1 MNAPAP
7 TRPAPTPPH
16 GTPYLGAPPTGTRHL
31 STRRAGILGSQLA
44 ELLRRPGRLVTTGM
58 SVLVAAYSGTIPA
71 TLVEMFKRSTRCTA
85 LSISYNAAFALLGG
99 TAPLA
104 AVYLVGD
111 RHIDLGPA
119 LCLMA
124 SGAVSLAAALT
135 LRDRTG
141 RPLGP

>member
-1 MNAPAP
+1 MIAL
-7 TRPAPTPPH
+7 TPCFAILSDRIGRKPVLVAA
-16 GTPYLGAPPTGTRHL
+16 TLGMVVLPWPLFALLMQRDAASVL
-31 STRRAGILGSQLA
+31 LGQCGL
-44 ELLRRPGRLVTTGM
+44 

-104 AVYLVGD
+104 AVYLVGHE
-111 RHIDLGPA
+111 HIDFGPA
-119 LCLMA
+119 LCLMG

-141 RPLGP
+141 RPLGT